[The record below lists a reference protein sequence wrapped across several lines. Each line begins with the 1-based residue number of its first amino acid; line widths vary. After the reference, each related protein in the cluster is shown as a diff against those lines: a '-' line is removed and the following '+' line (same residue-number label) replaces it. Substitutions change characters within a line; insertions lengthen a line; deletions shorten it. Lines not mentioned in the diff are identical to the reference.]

1 MASSWIQH
9 DIDLPFFEKR
19 NSSGST
25 NNVCSRHLNFHR
37 IIFFFSYLKSKE
49 GRYLLFRTKNVFE
62 ISQKKIPIYLY
73 RLHTL
78 RWNMKI

>member
-1 MASSWIQH
+1 MASSWFQH

-37 IIFFFSYLKSKE
+37 IIFFFSFLKSKE
-49 GRYLLFRTKNVFE
+49 GTRYLLFRTKNGDFT
-62 ISQKKIPIYLY
+62 KKDTYLP
-73 RLHTL
+73 LHFVG
-78 RWNMKI
+78 I